1 MGPQF
6 HETGYGRTFFQSQL
20 PNLIKAINRLADAM
34 EKQNELKEEVRKS
47 EGCNLSGN
55 SGVGQNEDAL

>member
-34 EKQNELKEEVRKS
+34 EKQNELKQEEKKNDQS
-47 EGCNLSGN
+47 EN
-55 SGVGQNEDAL
+55 

>member
-20 PNLIKAINRLADAM
+20 PNLIKALIRLADAM
-34 EKQNELKEEVRKS
+34 EKQNELKQEEKKNDQS
-47 EGCNLSGN
+47 EN
-55 SGVGQNEDAL
+55 

>member
-1 MGPQF
+1 MGTQF

-34 EKQNELKEEVRKS
+34 EKQNELKQEEKKNDQS
-47 EGCNLSGN
+47 EN
-55 SGVGQNEDAL
+55 

>member
-34 EKQNELKEEVRKS
+34 EKQNELKEEEKKNDKS
-47 EGCNLSGN
+47 EN
-55 SGVGQNEDAL
+55 

>member
-20 PNLIKAINRLADAM
+20 PNLIKAINRLAEAM
-34 EKQNELKEEVRKS
+34 EKQNELKQEGKKNAQS
-47 EGCNLSGN
+47 E
-55 SGVGQNEDAL
+55 D

>member
-20 PNLIKAINRLADAM
+20 PNLIKAINRLAEAM
-34 EKQNELKEEVRKS
+34 EKQNELKQEEKKNDQS
-47 EGCNLSGN
+47 EN
-55 SGVGQNEDAL
+55 

>member
-20 PNLIKAINRLADAM
+20 LNLIKAINRLAEAV
-34 EKQNELKEEVRKS
+34 EKQNGNKKEEKK
-47 EGCNLSGN
+47 N
-55 SGVGQNEDAL
+55 A

>member
-6 HETGYGRTFFQSQL
+6 HESGYGRTFFQAQL

-34 EKQNELKEEVRKS
+34 EKQNALKEEEKKNDQS
-47 EGCNLSGN
+47 KN
-55 SGVGQNEDAL
+55 

>member
-20 PNLIKAINRLADAM
+20 PNLIKAINRLAEAM
-34 EKQNELKEEVRKS
+34 EKQNELKQEEKRNDQS
-47 EGCNLSGN
+47 E
-55 SGVGQNEDAL
+55 D

>member
-34 EKQNELKEEVRKS
+34 EKQNELNEEEKKNDQS
-47 EGCNLSGN
+47 EN
-55 SGVGQNEDAL
+55 

>member
-34 EKQNELKEEVRKS
+34 EKHNELKEEEKKNDQS
-47 EGCNLSGN
+47 EN
-55 SGVGQNEDAL
+55 